1 MWNIFSVLKGIEASK
16 INYHSTAHNTDIVK
30 NILNTAYL
38 WAGIIAVIV
47 IIVAGF
53 MYTISQDDPGQV
65 SRAKNTLL
73 GAIIGLAVVLFAF
86 VITNTVMNGVL
97 PS

>member
-1 MWNIFSVLKGIEASK
+1 MWRIFSTLKGISAK
-16 INYHSTAHNTDIVK
+16 DINYQSSANDSSIIQ
-30 NILNTAYL
+30 NILNTAYV
-38 WAGIIAVIV
+38 WAGVVAVIV

-53 MYTISQDDPGQV
+53 MYTISQV

-86 VITNTVMNGVL
+86 VITNTVLNGVF
-97 PS
+97 

>member
-1 MWNIFSVLKGIEASK
+1 MWPIFSALKGVSAQ
-16 INYHSTAHNTDIVK
+16 DIKYQSSADNSSILQNV
-30 NILNTAYL
+30 LNTAYI
-38 WAGIIAVIV
+38 WAGVVAVIV

-53 MYTISQDDPGQV
+53 MYTISHADPSQV

-86 VITNTVMNGVL
+86 VITNTVLNGVF
-97 PS
+97 

>member
-1 MWNIFSVLKGIEASK
+1 MQHFLATIEIHANE
-16 INYHSTAHNTDIVK
+16 IGYHSTAHNTDIVK

-38 WAGIIAVIV
+38 WAGVVAVIV
-47 IIVAGF
+47 IIIAGF
-53 MYTISQDDPGQV
+53 MYTVSQDNPSQV

-73 GAIIGLAVVLFAF
+73 GAIVGLAVVLFAF

-97 PS
+97 S